1 MMNRKWILVVAAAL
15 LGLTAIPGARAAEM
29 TEKEKALA
37 SPYPNDLGP
46 DKLPEEV
53 LKDYPANIKEGYHIL
68 IGDKKD
74 ADGKWVYNNGKS
86 GCVQC
91 HTASRPLNSR
101 FMEPAGGM
109 DDAAQTAALAEIKK
123 SNPEIFKDI
132 TIWQPE
138 VKVFN
143 RYVKRMMNKPGCS
156 ISKLEGKA
164 IWEFLEY
171 DGSHRKVGEN
181 AAKWAAHRKDLV
193 EQFKTKYP
201 KRYEELK
208 AANDL

>member
-1 MMNRKWILVVAAAL
+1 MNRKLMLVVAAAL
-15 LGLTAIPGARAAEM
+15 LGLAAVPGARAAEM

-37 SPYPNDLGP
+37 SPYPNDFGP
-46 DKLPEEV
+46 DKLPEET
-53 LKDYPANIKEGYHIL
+53 LKSYPANVLDGYHIL
-68 IGDKKD
+68 IGEKKD

-91 HTASRPLNSR
+91 HTSSRPLNSR
-101 FMEPAGGM
+101 FVEPAGGM
-109 DDAAQTAALAEIKK
+109 DDAAQTAALAKMK
-123 SNPEIFKDI
+123 ADQPEIFKDLS
-132 TIWQPE
+132 IWQPE

-143 RYVKRMMNKPGCS
+143 RYVKRMMNKPGCT
-156 ISKLEGKA
+156 ISKPEGKA

-171 DGSHRKVGEN
+171 DGSHRKVGAN
-181 AAKWAAHRKDLV
+181 AAAWAEHRKKLV
-193 EQFKTKYP
+193 GEFKEKYP

>member
-1 MMNRKWILVVAAAL
+1 MNRKWMLIAAAAL
-15 LGLTAIPGARAAEM
+15 VGLTAIPGARAAEM
-29 TEKEKALA
+29 SEKEKALA

-46 DKLPEEV
+46 GTLPAET
-53 LKDYPANIKEGYHIL
+53 LKAYPANIQEGYHTL
-68 IGDKKD
+68 IGEKKG
-74 ADGKWVYNNGKS
+74 ADGKWTYNNGKS

-109 DDAAQTAALAEIKK
+109 DDAAQTAALAKLKEAQ
-123 SNPEIFKDI
+123 PEIFKDI

-156 ISKLEGKA
+156 ITKPEGKA

-193 EQFKTKYP
+193 EQFKAKYP

-208 AANDL
+208 AASDL

>member
-1 MMNRKWILVVAAAL
+1 MNRKWILIAAAAL
-15 LGLTAIPGARAAEM
+15 MGLTAIPGARAAEM

-46 DKLPEEV
+46 DSLPDEV
-53 LKDYPANIKEGYHIL
+53 VKSYPENIQTGYHTLKGEI
-68 IGDKKD
+68 KK
-74 ADGKWVYNNGKS
+74 DGKWVYNNGKS

-109 DDAAQTAALAEIKK
+109 DDAAQTAALAKLK
-123 SNPEIFKDI
+123 TAQPELFKDLSV
-132 TIWQPE
+132 WQPE

-156 ISKLEGKA
+156 ITKPEGKA

-193 EQFKTKYP
+193 EQFKAKYP

>member
-1 MMNRKWILVVAAAL
+1 MNRKWMLIAAAAL
-15 LGLTAIPGARAAEM
+15 LGFAAIPGARAAEM

-46 DKLPEEV
+46 DSLPDDV
-53 LKDYPANIKEGYHIL
+53 VKAYPEDIQAGYHTLKGEI
-68 IGDKKD
+68 KK
-74 ADGKWVYNNGKS
+74 DGKWVYNNGKS

-101 FMEPAGGM
+101 FLEPEGGK
-109 DDAAQTAALAEIKK
+109 DDAAQTANLAKWKK
-123 SNPEIFKDI
+123 DQPELFKDL

-143 RYVKRMMNKPGCS
+143 RYVKRMMNKPGCA
-156 ISKLEGKA
+156 ITKLEGKA

-171 DGSHRKVGEN
+171 DGAHRKTGAN
-181 AAKWAAHRKDLV
+181 AAKWAEHRKKLV
-193 EQFKTKYP
+193 AEFKEKYP